1 MREGLQILYDYLLI
15 NYPKEKVEKL
25 IKGISNPARYSW
37 IVEEIK
43 DCLKKLKKNTNLLK
57 KKDILK
63 IHQIMEDELVNAL
76 LIYQDSKCDPF
87 KFINF
92 KVN

>member
-43 DCLKKLKKNTNLLK
+43 DCLKKKIEKKHKSPEKKRYLKVST
-57 KKDILK
+57 ILK
-63 IHQIMEDELVNAL
+63 HKWMPYYKNSII
-76 LIYQDSKCDPF
+76 
-87 KFINF
+87 KF
-92 KVN
+92 

>member
-1 MREGLQILYDYLLI
+1 MRERLQILYDYLLI

-43 DCLKKLKKNTNLLK
+43 DYLKKMKKNINLLK
-57 KKDILK
+57 RKDILK

-76 LIYQDSKCDPF
+76 LICQDSKCDPF

>member
-1 MREGLQILYDYLLI
+1 MRERLQILYDYLLI

-43 DCLKKLKKNTNLLK
+43 DYLKKMKKNINLLK
-57 KKDILK
+57 RKDILK
-63 IHQIMEDELVNAL
+63 KHQIMEDELVNAL
-76 LIYQDSKCDPF
+76 LICQDSKCDSF

>member
-43 DCLKKLKKNTNLLK
+43 DCITE
-57 KKDILK
+57 K
-63 IHQIMEDELVNAL
+63 I
-76 LIYQDSKCDPF
+76 K
-87 KFINF
+87 
-92 KVN
+92 